1 MVRPGDVVEVHYDP
15 AQRYHERPKAWHHR
29 SVRLVFEDE
38 ALLVVDKGAGLLTVP
53 TTKGERNTLARA
65 LERYV
70 SWAASRPARV
80 FVVHRLD
87 RDASGLLVFGKTR
100 EAADRLK
107 AQFAAS
113 KPDREYVALVAG
125 RVPTSAGTFKSFLT
139 TGKSLQRHSTARR
152 GDGELAITH
161 YRVESLL
168 QDSSLVRVR
177 LETGRRNQIRVHF
190 AEAGHPV
197 LGDTRY
203 RPDLAQ
209 GKGWEA
215 KRLALHAAVLGFTHP
230 VTQETLRFESP
241 VPKEFGH
248 YVRRHKGGSSHEGN
262 RV

>member
-1 MVRPGDVVEVHYDP
+1 MVRQGDVVEIQYDP
-15 AQRYHERPKAWHHR
+15 AQRYHERPKAWQHR
-29 SVRLVFEDE
+29 SFRLLHEDG
-38 ALLVVDKGAGLLTVP
+38 ALLVVDKGAGILTVP
-53 TTKGERNTLARA
+53 TGKGERNTLVHA

-70 SWAASRPARV
+70 SRGTSRASRV

-87 RDASGLLVFGKTR
+87 RDASGLLVFAKTP

-107 AQFAAS
+107 EQFAAS

-125 RVPTSAGTFKSFLT
+125 RVPTSAGTFKTFLT
-139 TGKSLQRHSTARR
+139 TGKSLQRYSTSRR

-168 QDSSLVRVR
+168 QDASLVRVR

-209 GKGWEA
+209 GKGWGL
-215 KRLALHAAVLGFTHP
+215 KRLALHAAVLGFSHP
-230 VTQETLRFESP
+230 MTGEALRFDSP
-241 VPKEFGH
+241 LPREFGQ
-248 YVRRHKGGSSHEGN
+248 YIRRYKGEE
-262 RV
+262 